1 MRLLREREFRNFWL
15 GQSVSLFGDQIGFVA
30 LPLTAVL
37 VLDAGPA
44 QMGYLGAAALLPH
57 LLLSL
62 PAGVWLDRIARRKR
76 VMIGADIGR
85 AALVAT
91 IPLAYGL
98 DALTLGQLYAVA
110 FLTGCLAVLFD
121 LSYPTLFVSV
131 APRERYV
138 EGNSLIHGSRS
149 FSLVGGPTLGG
160 FLVQIFSAPFALLA
174 DGVSFLVSAF
184 FLGRV
189 RSPEPPVEE
198 DEGGG
203 LRDRVS
209 TGLRFIG
216 GNEIF
221 RPTLTAA
228 ATLNFFNYAF
238 HALFVLYA
246 VRALGVEAGTL
257 GLVLGAGAVGA
268 VCGAVVA
275 GRVGRR
281 LGIGRAYLVGC
292 VLFPAPLM
300 LVPLAGGP
308 RWLVLG
314 MLFAAEF
321 LSGLGV
327 MILDINVGSMMFAL
341 TPDRLRAR
349 ATGAFN
355 FVNWGIRP
363 LGSLAGGGLGAA
375 LGVRP
380 ALWVATVGALA
391 GVLWL
396 LPSPVPALHDL
407 PEEAA

>member
-1 MRLLREREFRNFWL
+1 MTLLREREFRNFWL
-15 GQSVSLFGDQIGFVA
+15 GQSVSLFGDQITYVA
-30 LPLTAVL
+30 LPLAAVL

-62 PAGVWLDRIARRKR
+62 PAGVWLDRVARRKR
-76 VMIGADIGR
+76 VMIGADLGR
-85 AALVAT
+85 AALLAT

-98 DALTLGQLYAVA
+98 DALTLRQLYAVA

-149 FSLVGGPTLGG
+149 FSLVGGPTVSG
-160 FLVQIFSAPFALLA
+160 FLVQVFSAPFALLA
-174 DGVSFLVSAF
+174 DAVSFLVSAL

-189 RSPEPPVEE
+189 RSAEPPVEA
-198 DEGGG
+198 DEGQG
-203 LRDRVS
+203 LRERVV

-216 GNEIF
+216 GNEVF
-221 RPTLTAA
+221 RPSLTAV

-246 VRALGVEAGTL
+246 IRSLGIGAGTL

-268 VCGAVVA
+268 VCGAFVA

-281 LGIGRAYLVGC
+281 LGIGRAFLLGC
-292 VLFPAPLM
+292 VLFPAPLV

-327 MILDINVGSMMFAL
+327 MILDINAGSMMFAL
-341 TPDRLRAR
+341 TPDRLRSR

-363 LGSLAGGGLGAA
+363 LGSLAGGALGAA

-380 ALWVATVGALA
+380 ALWVATLGAVA
-391 GVLWL
+391 GALWL
-396 LPSPVPALHDL
+396 LPSPVPALRDL